1 MSFKLW
7 GRHASVRVLKV
18 IQALHELGIEYRL
31 ILASA
36 TMGPDGSVE
45 RGNQPYG
52 VINTPEYAA
61 MNPNRRV
68 PTIDDNGFVLWEA
81 NSIVEY
87 LGMKYDPELFY
98 GNDIYTFASASR
110 WLGFEEHNLNAPQRE
125 VAFQVLRYPEDKRDP
140 EKLAAARRRLN
151 EEFAKIEAQLGKTDY
166 IAADR
171 WTMGDIAIG
180 IRVHRWILIEGE
192 RPEMPN
198 IARYYDKIK
207 ARPAFASVA
216 DPSYHTEG

>member
-7 GRHASVRVLKV
+7 GRHSSVRTLKV
-18 IQALHELGIEYRL
+18 IQALVELGIEYRL

-36 TMGPDGSVE
+36 TTGPDGRVE
-45 RGNQPYG
+45 RGYQAYG
-52 VINTPEYAA
+52 VVNTPEYAA
-61 MNPNRRV
+61 MNPNRRA
-68 PTIDDNGFVLWEA
+68 PTIDDDGFVLWEA

-98 GNDIYTFASASR
+98 GNDVYTFASASR
-110 WLGFEEHNLNAPQRE
+110 WLGFEEHNLNARQRE
-125 VAFQVLRYPEDKRDP
+125 VAFQLLRYPEGNLDA
-140 EKLAAARRRLN
+140 EKLAAARRRLK
-151 EEFAKIEAQLGKTDY
+151 EEFGKVENQLGKTDY

-180 IRVHRWILIEGE
+180 IRVHRWILLEGE
-192 RPEMPN
+192 RPDMPN
-198 IARYYDKIK
+198 IMRYYDKIK
-207 ARPAFASVA
+207 ARPAFMSVA